1 MRSMKNNKLLIAAGS
16 ASLLA
21 AITHLLVIV
30 GGPDWYR
37 FFGAGEQMAQMAA
50 QGSSYPALLTL
61 TISAVLGVWGA
72 YAFSAAGRIRPLPL
86 LRTAMCLIS
95 FVYLFR
101 GLYGLFI
108 VVVDDYKF
116 FEQVLERPVFMLVSS
131 SICLAIGCLYSVGLI
146 KEWPYLRST

>member
-1 MRSMKNNKLLIAAGS
+1 MKNNGLLIAAGG
-16 ASLLA
+16 ASLIA
-21 AITHLLVIV
+21 AITHLAVIA

-37 FFGAGEQMAQMAA
+37 FFGAGEQMAQMAE
-50 QGSSYPALLTL
+50 QGSLYPALLTL
-61 TISAVLGVWGA
+61 AISAVLGIWGA
-72 YAFSAAGRIRPLPL
+72 YALSAARLIRRLPL

-108 VVVDDYKF
+108 VAVNDYKF

-131 SICLAIGCLYSVGLI
+131 LICLAIGGLYSIGLARQ
-146 KEWPYLRST
+146 WPYLRAN

>member
-1 MRSMKNNKLLIAAGS
+1 MKSMKNNGLLITAGG
-16 ASLLA
+16 ASLGA
-21 AITHLLVIV
+21 AVTHLAVIA

-37 FFGAGEQMAQMAA
+37 FFGAGEQMAQMAE
-50 QGSSYPALLTL
+50 QGSLYPALLTL
-61 TISAVLGVWGA
+61 AISAVLGIWGA
-72 YAFSAAGRIRPLPL
+72 YALSAAGLIRRLPL

-108 VVVDDYKF
+108 VAVGDYKF

-131 SICLAIGCLYSVGLI
+131 LICLAIGGLYSIGLARQ
-146 KEWPYLRST
+146 WPYLRAN